1 MKGLFLKLSS
11 VKNIS
16 SLKSKAQGC
25 NSFSFISTADIIAEI
40 NIHIYFSAAS
50 LSSER
55 VVLTKGMRGYQG
67 LVLDLNLWTTQSTQP
82 HSSPSF
88 PGFSLSCARGTR
100 EGVFLWERGCVS
112 ILGSWLLS
120 SQLFWFLIH
129 IACSDTDTSS
139 HVWVQKE
146 RIFSFG
152 TANLLIAV
160 NTGRSPG

>member
-1 MKGLFLKLSS
+1 M
-11 VKNIS
+11 
-16 SLKSKAQGC
+16 
-25 NSFSFISTADIIAEI
+25 AEI
-40 NIHIYFSAAS
+40 NIHIYFSSAS

-55 VVLTKGMRGYQG
+55 IVLTKGKRGYLG
-67 LVLDLNLWTTQSTQP
+67 LVLDLNFLTTQSTQP
-82 HSSPSF
+82 HSSTSF
-88 PGFSLSCARGTR
+88 PGSSLSCACGTR
-100 EGVFLWERGCVS
+100 EGVFLWERGCVF

-120 SQLFWFLIH
+120 SQKFWFLIH

-160 NTGRSPG
+160 NTGRSLG